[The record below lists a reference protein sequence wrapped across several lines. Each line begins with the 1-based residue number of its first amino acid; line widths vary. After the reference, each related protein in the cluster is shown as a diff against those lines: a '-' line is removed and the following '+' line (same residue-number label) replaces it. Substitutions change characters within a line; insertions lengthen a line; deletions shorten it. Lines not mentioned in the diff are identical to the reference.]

1 MQCEN
6 QVKKYYLVEIIF
18 VNRKIGVTMLKDI
31 VENNSYPIVF
41 IGSGMSKRYLK
52 DFPTWGNLLQEYW
65 NQIGES
71 KSIFQF
77 MRNLEQTDEEVKN
90 TTDDKKE
97 FLINIKTA
105 TYIKQRFDDLFY
117 AGKIVI
123 DGLTDKEAYL
133 NKISPFKYS
142 ITKRFSN
149 YTIKDDMKEEI
160 EEYKKFLSKAKVI
173 VTTNYDT
180 LVEDLLSSINQKP
193 TVYIGQKGFFDETYN
208 WSELFKIHG
217 DVNDP
222 SSIVITE
229 NDYKTYDENS
239 ILISAKILSN
249 LINSPIIFVGYSLTD
264 RNVQKLLTDF
274 ASQLPNDDMRKNT
287 NRITVVEFQSSTDE
301 FDEQIINNPA
311 LSISHSIV
319 KTDNYLK
326 LFQLLGK
333 IDQGLT
339 PYEVNRFEATVKKI
353 VMTAGEA
360 GKLDS
365 FLVSS
370 QNLDTLPEDIKK
382 RRIVVALGDKK
393 NMFVNPGYVDYVE
406 DYFNDGATFLP
417 EVALRYIANEN
428 PQARIPF
435 VKYLTDIDFSKYE
448 FLSKRQ
454 KEKLHKRISNMGTLQ
469 SLIDTVTKYHKKDY
483 DNIQNILALD
493 ASDFKKIELIVYNIK
508 KFHPSE
514 ILDYINNDIL
524 PVLRDN
530 YNNNVSELS
539 AQRRLLLA
547 YDLLVNGE
555 FE

>member
-1 MQCEN
+1 
-6 QVKKYYLVEIIF
+6 
-18 VNRKIGVTMLKDI
+18 MLKDI

-41 IGSGMSKRYLK
+41 IGSGMSKRYLE
-52 DFPTWGNLLQEYW
+52 DFPTWGDLLQEYW
-65 NQIGES
+65 KQIGES

-90 TTDDKKE
+90 TTEDKKE

-105 TYIKQRFDDLFY
+105 TYIKKRFDDLFY
-117 AGKIVI
+117 AGEIVI

-142 ITKRFSN
+142 ITKRFSS
-149 YTIKDDMKEEI
+149 YTIKDEMKEEI

-193 TVYIGQKGFFDETYN
+193 TVYIGQRGFFDETYN

-229 NDYKTYDENS
+229 DDYKTYDENS

-274 ASQLPNDDMRKNT
+274 SSQLPNDDLRKNT
-287 NRITVVEFQSSTDE
+287 NRITVVEFQLNTDE
-301 FDEQIINNPA
+301 FDEQTINNPI
-311 LSISHSIV
+311 LGISHSII
-319 KTDNYLK
+319 KTDNYMK

-370 QNLDTLPEDIKK
+370 RNLDTLPEDIKK

-417 EVALRYIANEN
+417 DVALRFIANEN

-435 VKYLTDIDFSKYE
+435 VKYLKDIDFSKYE

-454 KEKLHKRISNMGTLQ
+454 KEKLNKRISNMGTLQ
-469 SLIDTVTKYHKKDY
+469 CLIDTVLKYNKKDY
-483 DNIQNILALD
+483 DNIQDILSLD
-493 ASDFKKIELIVYNIK
+493 SSDSKKIELIVYNIK
-508 KFHPSE
+508 KFNPSE
-514 ILDYINNDIL
+514 ILAYINSDIL

-530 YNNNVSELS
+530 YFNNVPELS